1 MYIKHLRVE
10 NFRNYRFAEIDL
22 SPETNIFYGNNAQGK
37 TNILEACYLFSHGRS
52 HRAKYDTELIRFGE
66 NLFTVKMVFADSERE
81 YSADIKINKESKKA
95 IRINNVPITK
105 LSELMSYLNV
115 VMFEPDD
122 LELIKGSPTARRRFV
137 DEALSQLYPN
147 YLVNLINYNKTLL
160 QKNALLKSL
169 RANGAKGDPMLSAWN
184 EQLAIYGTAVTK
196 YRREFLEKLSVYAEK
211 IHAEI
216 ARESFSLSYQPNI
229 PVGEGDDIKAEFL
242 KKLEASAERE
252 IETGLSQHGIQRDDF
267 KVMVDGNE
275 ARIYGSQGQQRTCVL
290 TLKLAQT
297 EHIKSIKGE
306 YPVLLLDDIM
316 SELDINRRRYLS
328 EKIRD
333 KQVLIT
339 CTDIDDIE
347 KDAKGRI
354 FKISNGTISK

>member
-10 NFRNYRFAEIDL
+10 NFRNYKFAEIDL

-66 NLFTVKMVFADSERE
+66 NLFTVKMTFADSERE
-81 YSADIKINKESKKA
+81 YNADIKINKESKKA

-122 LELIKGSPTARRRFV
+122 LELIKGSPTARRRFI

-160 QKNALLKSL
+160 QKNALLKTL
-169 RANGAKGDPMLSAWN
+169 RGSGVKSDPMLSAWN
-184 EQLAIYGTAVTK
+184 EQLAHYGTAVTK
-196 YRREFLEKLSVYAEK
+196 YRREFLEKLSWYAGE
-211 IHAEI
+211 IHKQI
-216 ARESFSLSYQPNI
+216 AKEEFNLSYQPNI
-229 PVGEGDDIKAEFL
+229 PVGEGDSAKEEFL
-242 KKLEASAERE
+242 KKLEGSAERE
-252 IETGLSQHGIQRDDF
+252 IETGLSQYGIQRDDF
-267 KVMVDGNE
+267 KVTVDGKE
-275 ARIYGSQGQQRTCVL
+275 ARIFGSQGQQRTCVL

-316 SELDINRRRYLS
+316 SELDINRRRFLA
-328 EKIRD
+328 ERIKD

-339 CTDIDDIE
+339 CTDIDDVGT
-347 KDAKGRI
+347 KGQSRV
-354 FKISNGTISK
+354 FKISNGTIS